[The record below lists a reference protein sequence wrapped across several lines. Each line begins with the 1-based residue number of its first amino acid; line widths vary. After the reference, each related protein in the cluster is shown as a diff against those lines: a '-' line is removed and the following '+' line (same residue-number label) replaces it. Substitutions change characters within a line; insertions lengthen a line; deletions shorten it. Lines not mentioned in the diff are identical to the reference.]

1 MSCNRGLAPENFK
14 IKQTIMELKIT
25 KEKVLEAASKCDDA
39 KEILETLF
47 PECFQL
53 EYLLYDTKPLQ
64 DYLSSKVSSYLFGKI
79 PGDCK
84 EKKAETVHKL
94 IVSTYCK

>member
-1 MSCNRGLAPENFK
+1 M
-14 IKQTIMELKIT
+14 MELKIT
-25 KEKVLEAASKCDDA
+25 KEKVLEAASKCEAA
-39 KEILETLF
+39 KETLETLF

-64 DYLSSKVSSYLFGKI
+64 EYLSNKIYAYLFNKI
-79 PGDCK
+79 PGNNK
-84 EKKAETVHKL
+84 EKKAETVHNL